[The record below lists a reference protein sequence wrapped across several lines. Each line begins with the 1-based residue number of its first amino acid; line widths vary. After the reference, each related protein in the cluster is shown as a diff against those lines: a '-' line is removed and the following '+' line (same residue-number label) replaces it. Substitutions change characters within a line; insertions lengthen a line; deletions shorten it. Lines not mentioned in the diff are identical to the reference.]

1 MPMTNMA
8 NAKSL
13 RLCNVEKFHER
24 GKTFK
29 NGENNVIAAA
39 ELFDADASSEEKKI
53 LSALLPEPLRIDE
66 IAVKTGIDASRL
78 GAILTMMQ
86 IKGKVRRLGEN
97 IYTRL

>member
-1 MPMTNMA
+1 MTRYPELFAAEENTEED
-8 NAKSL
+8 SDTY
-13 RLCNVEKFHER
+13 E
-24 GKTFK
+24 
-29 NGENNVIAAA
+29 NGESNVIAAA

-53 LSALLPEPLRIDE
+53 LSALLSEPLRIDE

-86 IKGKVRRLGEN
+86 IKGKVRCLGEN